1 MIVNI
6 HMLTIYH
13 LWCIPLS
20 TAPLQLLL
28 FPLDLSIWLHS
39 LLWTVVPLWRTVL
52 SMPLA
57 TLIVLLPRTPLAP
70 SLWSVMLLLPRSSW
84 CATLLSLMESLLIF
98 SMLRSLLI
106 ISSTTTTQCMVAGM
120 MDMIGLYK
128 MIGSTVMT
136 EGQPLSMKRVGM
148 NANPAHYS

>member
-1 MIVNI
+1 
-6 HMLTIYH
+6 
-13 LWCIPLS
+13 
-20 TAPLQLLL
+20 
-28 FPLDLSIWLHS
+28 
-39 LLWTVVPLWRTVL
+39 
-52 SMPLA
+52 
-57 TLIVLLPRTPLAP
+57 
-70 SLWSVMLLLPRSSW
+70 
-84 CATLLSLMESLLIF
+84 MESLLIF